1 MSYFARLFDLM
12 VQVMLPLGLLVA
24 AGGVWP
30 VIFKD
35 VHVQAVR
42 NELNRIVLYLFYP
55 CIMFA
60 VAATTPVTWS
70 LLTVPLVNGIGVLLS
85 GVVLYWLL
93 YRSAL
98 CRDLSDRTRAILM
111 LGGMF
116 GNTFNVGVPV
126 LVFFYGPQAPRYAV
140 FNDMLMSV
148 PLIWS
153 LGVWICTRLGSHRK
167 ETDQPSVW
175 RIMVTMPPLWA
186 FVLGVAY
193 QQLGIQY
200 PPIITATSFIGQA
213 TIPAILF
220 VLGMTIPWRD
230 LTPRREILAVSAVK
244 LMVAPLLTWA
254 VAQAL
259 FAPLDEAQYAAVIEA
274 ATPAFVTLLV
284 LASRFHLDS
293 ASAALLI
300 GWSTILFWVTLPLLM
315 AAGVVR

>member
-1 MSYFARLFDLM
+1 MNYFARLFDLM
-12 VQVMLPLGLLVA
+12 VQVMLPLSLLVA

-30 VIFKD
+30 VVFKD
-35 VHVQAVR
+35 VHVEAVR

-60 VAATTPVTWS
+60 VAAVTPITWN
-70 LLTVPLVNGIGVLLS
+70 LLTVPLLNGITVLLS
-85 GVVLYWLL
+85 GLVLYWLL

-98 CRDLSDRTRAILM
+98 GRDLADRTRAILM

-126 LVFFYGPQAPRYAV
+126 LVFLYGADAPRYAV

-148 PLIWS
+148 PFIWS
-153 LGVWICTRLGSHRK
+153 IGVWICTRLGAHRSAAG
-167 ETDQPSVW
+167 QPSVW
-175 RIMVTMPPLWA
+175 RIMASMPPIWA

-193 QQLGIQY
+193 QQSGLHY
-200 PPIITATSFIGQA
+200 PPIIAATSFIGQA

-220 VLGMTIPWRD
+220 ALGMTIPWRQ
-230 LTPRREILAVSAVK
+230 LTPRREILVTSAVK
-244 LMVAPLLTWA
+244 LVVTPVLTWA
-254 VAQAL
+254 VAHAL
-259 FAPLDEAQYAAVIEA
+259 FAPLEEAQYAAVVEA

-284 LASRFHLDS
+284 LASRFDLDS

-300 GWSTILFWVTLPLLM
+300 GWSTILFWITLPLLM
-315 AAGVVR
+315 AAGIIQ